1 MQFPIIIGLRRP
13 VSLVVLICALA
24 MAGISAVLSV
34 GWPPP
39 VRLGLVIGL
48 TLAALYGA
56 HGLKPRL
63 HSLRI
68 DADGKISVQVAPG
81 DVALPV
87 VLNPG
92 SVVHPWLTVLHLG
105 NAGRNRVVVLTPDCV
120 ASEPFRRLRVCLRRP
135 GGFSGKAGD
144 S

>member
-1 MQFPIIIGLRRP
+1 VQFPIIIGLRRP
-13 VSLVVLICALA
+13 LTLLVLVGALA
-24 MAGISAVLSV
+24 MSGIAAAPSV

-48 TLAALYGA
+48 TVAALYAA
-56 HGLKPRL
+56 HGLRPRL

-68 DADGKISVQVAPG
+68 DADGKISVQVARG

-105 NAGRNRVVVLTPDCV
+105 NAGRNWVVVLTPDCV

-135 GGFSGKAGD
+135 GGFSGKPVD

>member
-1 MQFPIIIGLRRP
+1 VQFPINIGLRRP
-13 VSLVVLICALA
+13 VSLVLLICVLA
-24 MAGISAVLSV
+24 MAGVSAVVSV
-34 GWPPP
+34 GWSLP

-48 TLAALYGA
+48 TLAATYGA
-56 HGLKPRL
+56 YGLRPSL

-68 DADGKISVQVAPG
+68 DADGKISVQVARG
-81 DVALPV
+81 DAVLPV

-105 NAGRNRVVVLTPDCV
+105 NAARNWVVVLTPDCV

-135 GGFSGKAGD
+135 GGFSGKPGG